1 MRTITENNITWV
13 DIEKPTQKDIDR
25 LKQNFNFHPITLGEL
40 IPSSAREKV
49 EQFGDYLFLV
59 TYVPVFNAKKRTTRA
74 VELDVLLTQDHM
86 ITVHNEPIEPL
97 NNFIKKCQEKSEL
110 KSKYFNA
117 TSGHLFY
124 WLSQELLAFAERQ
137 LVHISKNINVLEDG
151 LFKNI
156 ERDMIKEISFV
167 KRDVLDFRIAI
178 KPMHR
183 IFKSL
188 YEKGTDFW
196 PENKSLKIYFNDL
209 LGDYERVWSEAD
221 NYTETINSLE
231 TTNANLLNDKTN
243 AIVKTFTILSFIT
256 FPAMLIAT
264 VLQINTAYNPILGL
278 PNAFWIIVGIV
289 ALTVFVMWLY
299 FKTRKWL

>member
-1 MRTITENNITWV
+1 MSWV
-13 DIEKPTQKDIDR
+13 DIEKPTQKDLDWF
-25 LKQNFNFHPITLGEL
+25 KNNFNFHPVTLGEL
-40 IPSSAREKV
+40 IPPSAREKV
-49 EQFGDYLFLV
+49 EQFNDYLFLV
-59 TYVPVFNAKKRTTRA
+59 TYIPAFNAKKRTTRA
-74 VELDVLLTQDHM
+74 VELDILLTQDYL

-97 NNFIKKCQEKSEL
+97 NDFAKKCQEKFEL
-110 KSKYFNA
+110 KSKYFSA

-124 WLSQELLAFAERQ
+124 WLSQGLLNFAERQ
-137 LVHISKNINVLEDG
+137 LVHISKNINNLEDG

-188 YEKGTDFW
+188 YEKGIYFW
-196 PENKSLKIYFNDL
+196 PESKNLKIYFSDL
-209 LGDYERVWSEAD
+209 LGDYDRVWSEAD

-231 TTNANLLNDKTN
+231 ATNTNLLNDKTN

-256 FPAMLIAT
+256 FPAMLVAT
-264 VLQINTAYNPILGL
+264 ILQINTIHNPILGL
-278 PNAFWIIVGIV
+278 PGDFWIIVGIV
-289 ALTVFVMWLY
+289 ATTTLVMWLY